1 MASLDS
7 YIKDRNERLEK
18 GTLVYN
24 GTKKVNTTSRID
36 FNRLNEKTFKQ
47 NNGAWHD
54 RTKFYF

>member
-7 YIKDRNERLEK
+7 YIKERNERLEK
-18 GTLVYN
+18 GTLTYN
-24 GTKKVNTTSRID
+24 DTTKVNPPRVD
-36 FNRLNEKTFKQ
+36 FNRINEKTFKQ